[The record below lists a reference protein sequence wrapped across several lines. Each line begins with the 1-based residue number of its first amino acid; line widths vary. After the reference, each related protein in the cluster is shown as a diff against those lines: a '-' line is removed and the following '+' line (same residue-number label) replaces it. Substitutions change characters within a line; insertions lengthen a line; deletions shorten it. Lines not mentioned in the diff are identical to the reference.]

1 MLWKMR
7 FLFLIV
13 VTGIVDGFVPS
24 QIAAIKASKIYTTE
38 IRLKVI
44 GKGALKTFRLDVGR
58 YPNTSEG
65 ISALY
70 EKPNN
75 ISSEVWNGPYVYVE
89 NIVLKDAW
97 LQDFRYLSPGVHN
110 TESFDLFS
118 IGRDGIEGTIDD
130 INNWDESKAWVEH
143 YRQLKSWYWSDLLK
157 SWYWKEL
164 WSDSWVFRMSLLVS
178 LVFGLFIGLFI
189 TFLIRL
195 IIKYKKNK

>member
-1 MLWKMR
+1 MLWKTS
-7 FLFLIV
+7 FLFLMLSTIIV
-13 VTGIVDGFVPS
+13 GYFVS
-24 QIAAIKASKIYTTE
+24 NQGAAIKKSKQDAIEILMENIY
-38 IRLKVI
+38 I
-44 GKGALKTFRLDVGR
+44 GLYVFRLDIKR
-58 YPNTSEG
+58 YPSTYEG
-65 ISALY
+65 LLALY
-70 EKPNN
+70 EKPKT
-75 ISSEVWNGPYVYVE
+75 ISLELWKGPY
-89 NIVLKDAW
+89 LKNMPKDLW
-97 LQDFRYLSPGVHN
+97 QQDFRYISPGVHN
-110 TESFDLFS
+110 KESFDLFS